1 VENVSGEGTLGLEI
15 IGGVVIAIGL
25 TIYLFIRFS
34 KKNR

>member
-1 VENVSGEGTLGLEI
+1 VENVSGEDRMGLEI

-25 TIYLFIRFS
+25 TAYLFIRFS